1 MLYCANFAMLT
12 STNYMHTARYLYAEH
27 VHVDALSPIAYE
39 FIPVHHGEGGEELDR
54 AVAA

>member
-1 MLYCANFAMLT
+1 VLYCANFAMLT

-39 FIPVHHGEGGEELDR
+39 FIPVHHGEGGENSIEL
-54 AVAA
+54 